1 LGGASREHADVADFR
16 FTPNCLAEI
25 AQIEAAC
32 SPHEAALLDEALAR
46 VASDPALPGRFPSF
60 YDPTKP
66 SFLYRAD
73 PFMIHFRIGDDG
85 VVEFLNVFWRRV

>member
-1 LGGASREHADVADFR
+1 VADFR

-25 AQIEAAC
+25 TQIEAAC
-32 SPHEAALLDEALAR
+32 SPHEATLLDEALAR
-46 VASDPALPGRFPSF
+46 VATDPASPGRFPSF
-60 YDPTKP
+60 YDPAKP

-73 PFMIHFRIGDDG
+73 PFMIYFRIGEDE

>member
-1 LGGASREHADVADFR
+1 MAEFR
-16 FTPNCLAEI
+16 FVPTCLTEI
-25 AQIEAAC
+25 SQIEAAC
-32 SPHEAALLDEALAR
+32 LPREARLLDAALAR
-46 VASDPALPGRFPSF
+46 TATNPNVASQFPSF
-60 YDPTKP
+60 YDPQKP

>member
-1 LGGASREHADVADFR
+1 MADFR
-16 FTPNCLAEI
+16 FPPHCLAEI
-25 AQIEAAC
+25 TQTEAAC
-32 SPHEAALLDEALAR
+32 SPHEATLLDEALAR
-46 VASDPALPGRFPSF
+46 IATDPTLSGRFPSF

-73 PFMIHFRIGDDG
+73 PFMIHFCIGEDG